1 MRVLHKYNS
10 ILPHIPHQAM
20 LTMYESFVWPH
31 LNCGDKMY
39 DQTNNVNFY
48 QQIEGVQCKAALA
61 ITCAIKGASRTKLYD
76 ELDLDLEIVEGGVE
90 NFSLYSKSR

>member
-1 MRVLHKYNS
+1 MRVLDKYNS

-31 LNCGDKMY
+31 LNCGDKMD